1 MSKSNKQFLTICF
14 LSLIFAFPMS
24 KALAQ
29 NTVYFPQVFFD
40 KKDAAKKLEIGTS
53 TIKGVA
59 FTRQDRAGI
68 YAKKQLANN
77 TLVFLFAIH
86 KLPFSSQKHHKRKW
100 LDGYRT
106 FNSANSS
113 K

>member
-77 TLVFLFAIH
+77 CLKIVINNVTPPTLLS
-86 KLPFSSQKHHKRKW
+86 P
-100 LDGYRT
+100 
-106 FNSANSS
+106 ANGS
-113 K
+113 KICEPRILK